1 MYNERINPQTLIVVL
16 RKCITLVVLA
26 VAPLALFFVVET
38 VITWIAFITFCKSFT
53 EKENIS
59 MLQRC
64 VITVY
69 IGSEEM
75 MQHSVAWLRVI
86 NRSFFRLSSVRTPLN
101 NSSRDPPNSSLCTA
115 HSPYCV
121 IYRRRGH
128 RRSLL
133 SVATGCIHCISV
145 QIYCHQTVEIYF

>member
-69 IGSEEM
+69 IGSERNDAA
-75 MQHSVAWLRVI
+75 QC
-86 NRSFFRLSSVRTPLN
+86 
-101 NSSRDPPNSSLCTA
+101 SLA
-115 HSPYCV
+115 
-121 IYRRRGH
+121 
-128 RRSLL
+128 
-133 SVATGCIHCISV
+133 A
-145 QIYCHQTVEIYF
+145 CHKPELFQT